1 VTSQGSPY
9 GRFQRALTAGQVLQ
23 AETAAR
29 ELGGLNLA
37 DALRLVEL
45 YAAYEPTKFDRAV
58 VKWLARLLT
67 ETNANLLAANIA
79 LAALGE
85 LRGPNNQA
93 RKVLHDLAAAVRP
106 LGPRNAN
113 TA

>member
-1 VTSQGSPY
+1 M
-9 GRFQRALTAGQVLQ
+9 LQ

-29 ELGGLNLA
+29 ELGGLNVA

-45 YAAYEPTKFDRAV
+45 YAAYDPTKFDRAA

-67 ETNANLLAANIA
+67 ETNANLLRAIIA

-85 LRGPNNQA
+85 LRGPNEQA
-93 RKVLHDLAAAVRP
+93 RKVLHDLRSASRYSGAFRSIVDDCV
-106 LGPRNAN
+106 PRTSLSYVINKQN
-113 TA
+113 LL